1 MHGLFQWGKSRSKV
15 YQESPVITGAWGIQM
30 EKPPPM
36 LFGTLKFAQR
46 CGAKTRNG
54 GTCQNMPRQIGG
66 RCRMH
71 GGNSL
76 RGPEHPRYK
85 EGKYSKYKPVDI
97 DELIKQYAT
106 QPADFSW
113 LQDEPFT
120 FDDLTFDFD
129 LSDFTF
135 EL

>member
-1 MHGLFQWGKSRSKV
+1 
-15 YQESPVITGAWGIQM
+15 M
-30 EKPPPM
+30 EKPPKM
-36 LFGTLKFAQR
+36 LFGTLKFANR

-54 GTCQNMPRQIGG
+54 GTCQNMPRQLGG

-97 DELIKQYAT
+97 DELLAYWAE
-106 QPADFSW
+106 QPPPDLSW
-113 LQDEPFT
+113 LEDMPNPLEGLE
-120 FDDLTFDFD
+120 FDVD
-129 LSDFTF
+129 LS
-135 EL
+135 ELLNTP

>member
-1 MHGLFQWGKSRSKV
+1 MND
-15 YQESPVITGAWGIQM
+15 SPP
-30 EKPPPM
+30 KM
-36 LFGTLKFAQR
+36 LFGTLHYADR

-54 GTCQNMPRQIGG
+54 GKCQNMPRQIGG

-97 DELIKQYAT
+97 DALIAQYAG
-106 QPADFSW
+106 QVADFSW
-113 LQDEPFT
+113 LQDMGNPF
-120 FDDLTFDFD
+120 DGLELGVD
-129 LSDFTF
+129 LST
-135 EL
+135 LLN